1 MTTFEWDQRK
11 ADANLKK
18 HGVSFAEAKSVFGD
32 PQARIFPDAD
42 RSIEEER
49 EIIVGHST
57 ADRLMLVCFAEVEP
71 ARVRLISALRHQ
83 EGTAR
88 L

>member
-18 HGVSFAEAKSVFGD
+18 HGVSFTEAKSVFGD

-42 RSIEEER
+42 HSIEEER

-57 ADRLMLVCFAEVEP
+57 ADRSMLVFRRGRAGEGP
-71 ARVRLISALRHQ
+71 IDQRALRHQ
-83 EGTAR
+83 KGTAR